1 MATDNTTSTTTS
13 STTPAP
19 GPEAR
24 DQQGARRDGA
34 GRGGRREGRGRFGQ
48 EPVENEFVEKIIA
61 VNRVSKTV
69 KGGRHF
75 GFSVLVC
82 VGDQKGRVGIAL
94 GKAKA
99 VPDAVRKGLEKAKKN
114 LITVPLNKGTI
125 PHPYIGK
132 FGASSVLLKPAAPGT
147 GVIAGGAV
155 RAIFEALGVKDLL
168 SKRIGS
174 NNPVNVAK
182 ATFDALKRLRGVN
195 DVAKMRGLTPAQV
208 IYG

>member
-1 MATDNTTSTTTS
+1 M
-13 STTPAP
+13 
-19 GPEAR
+19 
-24 DQQGARRDGA
+24 
-34 GRGGRREGRGRFGQ
+34 
-48 EPVENEFVEKIIA
+48 EKIIA

-99 VPDAVRKGLEKAKKN
+99 VPDAVRKGLEKAKKG
-114 LITVPLNKGTI
+114 LITVPMYKGTI
-125 PHPYIGK
+125 PHPYLGK
-132 FGASSVLLKPAAPGT
+132 FGASSVMLRPAAPGT

-155 RAIFEALGVKDLL
+155 RAIFEALGVKDIL

-182 ATFDALKRLRGVN
+182 ATLDALKRLRGVAG
-195 DVAKMRGLTPAQV
+195 VAKARGLTPAQV

>member
-1 MATDNTTSTTTS
+1 MTNN
-13 STTPAP
+13 TPANTRENREP
-19 GPEAR
+19 RERRDHRGPRRDRDR
-24 DQQGARRDGA
+24 DQA
-34 GRGGRREGRGRFGQ
+34 
-48 EPVENEFVEKIIA
+48 ENEFVEKIIA

-99 VPDAVRKGLEKAKKN
+99 VPDAVRKGLEHAKKHLVN
-114 LITVPLNKGTI
+114 VPLNKGTLT
-125 PHPYIGK
+125 HPYIGK
-132 FGASSVLLKPAAPGT
+132 FGASSVIMKPAAPGT

-155 RAIFEALGVKDLL
+155 RAIAEALGVKDML
-168 SKRIGS
+168 SKRVGS

-182 ATFDALKRLRGVN
+182 AALEALKAMRSVP
-195 DVAKMRGLTPAQV
+195 DVAKMRGITPTQV
-208 IYG
+208 IQG

>member
-1 MATDNTTSTTTS
+1 MAEPQRN
-13 STTPAP
+13 
-19 GPEAR
+19 EH
-24 DQQGARRDGA
+24 RRDG
-34 GRGGRREGRGRFGQ
+34 RRRDNR
-48 EPVENEFVEKIIA
+48 EPVESEFTEKIIA

-82 VGDQKGRVGIAL
+82 VGDGKGRIGVAL

-99 VPDAVRKGLEKAKKN
+99 VPDAVRKGLEKAKKC
-114 LITVPLNKGTI
+114 LFTVPLHKSTI
-125 PHPYIGK
+125 THPFIGK
-132 FGASSVLLKPAAPGT
+132 FGATSVFMQPASPGT

-155 RAIFEALGVKDLL
+155 RAIFEALGVKDVL

-182 ATFDALKRLRGVN
+182 AAMNALKRMRSVADIAKTRGI
-195 DVAKMRGLTPAQV
+195 TPQQV
-208 IYG
+208 LQG

>member
-1 MATDNTTSTTTS
+1 MIDNKDKK
-13 STTPAP
+13 P
-19 GPEAR
+19 
-24 DQQGARRDGA
+24 
-34 GRGGRREGRGRFGQ
+34 RRERDSRPSRFAQ
-48 EPVENEFVEKIIA
+48 EESEFVEKIIA

-99 VPDAVRKGLEKAKKN
+99 VPDAVRKGLDKAKKS
-114 LITVPLNKGTI
+114 LIQVPLNKDTLV
-125 PHPYIGK
+125 HPFLGK
-132 FGASSVLLKPAAPGT
+132 FGSASVLMKPASPGT

-155 RAIFEALGVKDLL
+155 RAIFEALGVKDVL

-174 NNPVNVAK
+174 KNPVNMAK
-182 ATFDALKRLRGVN
+182 ATMDALRHMRGVGE
-195 DVAKMRGLTPAQV
+195 VAKIRGVLPGQV
-208 IYG
+208 ING

>member
-1 MATDNTTSTTTS
+1 MTIN
-13 STTPAP
+13 TPANP
-19 GPEAR
+19 RETREPRE
-24 DQQGARRDGA
+24 RRDRDH
-34 GRGGRREGRGRFGQ
+34 RGPRRDRDREQ
-48 EPVENEFVEKIIA
+48 VENEFVEKIIA

-99 VPDAVRKGLEKAKKN
+99 VPDAVRKGLEQAKKH
-114 LITVPLNKGTI
+114 LINVPLNKGTLT
-125 PHPYIGK
+125 HPYIGK
-132 FGASSVLLKPAAPGT
+132 FGASSVIMKPAAPGT

-155 RAIFEALGVKDLL
+155 RAIAEALGVKDML
-168 SKRIGS
+168 SKRVGS

-182 ATFDALKRLRGVN
+182 AALQALKSMRSVP
-195 DVAKMRGLTPAQV
+195 DVAKMRGVTPTQV
-208 IYG
+208 IQG